1 MQKNSYK
8 INIKN
13 FDTLSKI
20 MNVKTKNKQMGLKK
34 ILHSKGNHKQKEKT
48 TLKIRDDIRNKATDK
63 IYKQRM
69 KLNIK
74 K

>member
-34 ILHSKGNHKQKEKT
+34 ILHSKENYKQKDN
-48 TLKIRDDIRNKATDK
+48 R
-63 IYKQRM
+63 
-69 KLNIK
+69 
-74 K
+74 

>member
-8 INIKN
+8 INIKI

-48 TLKIRDDIRNKATDK
+48 TLKIRDDIWNKATDK